1 MTHYW
6 PVLNHYKLFA
16 IPFASGGLRHSVGA
30 IRD

>member
-16 IPFASGGLRHSVGA
+16 IPFAIRWLRQGGV
-30 IRD
+30 I